1 MIKIPAVDGT
11 YELECD
17 SNGTYHEIVAKL
29 VGTFAAEASVSILRL
44 GSSQVELLSSLP
56 VYSYA
61 AANTAKAHVK
71 VG

>member
-1 MIKIPAVDGT
+1 MIRMPAVNGI

-29 VGTFAAEASVSILRL
+29 SGTF
-44 GSSQVELLSSLP
+44 
-56 VYSYA
+56 

>member
-1 MIKIPAVDGT
+1 MIRVPAVDGT

-17 SNGTYHEIVAKL
+17 SNCTYREIIAKL
-29 VGTFAAEASVSILRL
+29 SGTF
-44 GSSQVELLSSLP
+44 
-56 VYSYA
+56 

>member
-1 MIKIPAVDGT
+1 MIRIPAVNGT

-17 SNGTYHEIVAKL
+17 SSGTYHDIAAKL
-29 VGTFAAEASVSILRL
+29 SGTF
-44 GSSQVELLSSLP
+44 
-56 VYSYA
+56 

>member
-1 MIKIPAVDGT
+1 MIKIPAIDGT

-29 VGTFAAEASVSILRL
+29 SGTFA
-44 GSSQVELLSSLP
+44 
-56 VYSYA
+56 
-61 AANTAKAHVK
+61 AKAHVK